1 MTLRASQVKR
11 SCYNII
17 MNKFASELILKPVL
31 VRDAIANGEGAM
43 VGLVENLIINPDDGK
58 LAGITVREG
67 FGKRNL
73 KTLSA
78 KDILGISSE
87 FYLVPS
93 YDSLG
98 EVDEI
103 VRLKEIM
110 DQDIPIVGNKV
121 YTESGMYLGKVF
133 DFTLDLTTFLITR
146 IYVRPGLFGGLAKQY
161 IIYYKNIISI
171 EKDKITV
178 ADLTVKNKESVL
190 GKAATL
196 SPRPTECA
204 DC

>member
-1 MTLRASQVKR
+1 
-11 SCYNII
+11 

-98 EVDEI
+98 DIDEI

-110 DQDIPIVGNKV
+110 DRDIPIRGNKV
-121 YTESGMYLGKVF
+121 YTESGTYIGKVF
-133 DFTLDLTTFLITR
+133 DYTLDLTTFMISRL
-146 IYVRPGLFGGLAKQY
+146 YARPGLLGGLAKQY
-161 IIYYKNIISI
+161 IISYKNIISI
-171 EKDKITV
+171 EKERITV

-190 GKAATL
+190 AKAPLAGNA
-196 SPRPTECA
+196 TECV

>member
-1 MTLRASQVKR
+1 M
-11 SCYNII
+11 
-17 MNKFASELILKPVL
+17 L

-67 FGKRNL
+67 FGKKHL
-73 KTLSA
+73 KSLSA

-98 EVDEI
+98 DLDEI

-110 DQDIPIVGNKV
+110 DKDIPIVGNKV
-121 YTESGMYLGKVF
+121 YTESGTYLGKVF
-133 DFTLDLTTFLITR
+133 DYTLDLTTFVISR
-146 IYVRPGLFGGLAKQY
+146 IYVRPGLLGGLARQY

-178 ADLTVKNKESVL
+178 ADLKIKNQESVL
-190 GKAATL
+190 AKAAI
-196 SPRPTECA
+196 PQRATECS

>member
-1 MTLRASQVKR
+1 
-11 SCYNII
+11 
-17 MNKFASELILKPVL
+17 MNKFASELIRKPVL

-43 VGLVENLIINPDDGK
+43 VGIVESLIICPDDGK

-67 FGKRNL
+67 FGKKNL
-73 KTLSA
+73 KTLST

-98 EVDEI
+98 DVDEI
-103 VRLKEIM
+103 VRLKEIL
-110 DQDIPIVGNKV
+110 DRDIPIINNKV
-121 YTESGMYLGKVF
+121 YTESGTYLGKVF
-133 DFTLDLTTFLITR
+133 DYTLDLTTFIITR
-146 IYVRPGLFGGLAKQY
+146 IYVRPSLFGGLAKQY

-190 GKAATL
+190 AKSLTQSA
-196 SPRPTECA
+196 TECA